1 MTKRLPSPAAMPLAI
16 SVSRVLLLALGTL
29 GAASGMRAGSSGPL
43 QQSRVVTAQGNIAR
57 ATSVPDGVLMSEAPG
72 GDGGAA
78 QERQRKRGRLA
89 TIDRVKPDK
98 DLERKEKT
106 EKEPIWR
113 VLLHNDDVHTFDYV
127 SMAITKVVKTVSR
140 KKAFKITVEAHMSGI
155 ATVTTT
161 WKAMAKQY
169 CTGLQKMGLTSSIA
183 PDPSMSQ

>member
-1 MTKRLPSPAAMPLAI
+1 M
-16 SVSRVLLLALGTL
+16 
-29 GAASGMRAGSSGPL
+29 
-43 QQSRVVTAQGNIAR
+43 QSRVAAQGAHLPAR
-57 ATSVPDGVLMSEAPG
+57 PLVKASPLMSDNG
-72 GDGGAA
+72 GGGP
-78 QERQRKRGRLA
+78 ERQKEQKRKGSRLA
-89 TIDRVKPDK
+89 TIDRVKPEK
-98 DLERKEKT
+98 DLERKEKV
-106 EKEPIWR
+106 ENEPIWR

-127 SMAITKVVKTVSR
+127 SMAIVKVVKTVSR